1 MDILR
6 ALHEKSPKHNIY
18 FFVKLPNKGTIME
31 KILDIADAIAHEK
44 GLEPAKV
51 IEALKTA
58 FVQTAKRVINKDFA
72 FEAQIDEKTKAINI
86 IQTITVLADDDE
98 DLYTEEGDVNPAYMS
113 LSDAKAYDDQVEVGD
128 QLQDEH
134 SLEDY
139 GRTGASQLHRE
150 IEFHIQRLVEDELFN
165 KYKSKVGTLVS
176 GRVTRV
182 DAQQSTYI
190 EVDEVRAVLPMKS
203 RIKGESFDVGDH
215 IKAVVRRVN
224 MDKENG
230 IQIEL
235 SRTSPK
241 FLEELLA
248 LEVPEIADGTVIVER
263 SARIPGER
271 AKVALLSTHP
281 QVDAVGA
288 TVGVKGVRI
297 NAVSEELIGEN
308 IDCIEYTS
316 ITELFVSRTMSPAI
330 ISHVEIIQ
338 NEEGE
343 NEKVI
348 VTLPADQK
356 SKAIGKSGINIRLA
370 SMLTG
375 MNIEL
380 VETDSTTNE
389 ATGEIEESKDGVDAL
404 EALFN

>member
-1 MDILR
+1 
-6 ALHEKSPKHNIY
+6 
-18 FFVKLPNKGTIME
+18 ME
-31 KILDIADAIAHEK
+31 KILDIAEAIANEK
-44 GLEPAKV
+44 GLPNTKV
-51 IEALKTA
+51 LEALKIA
-58 FVQTAKRVINKDFA
+58 FVQTAKRVINSKFD
-72 FEAQIDEKTKAINI
+72 FEAQIDEDTKKINVVQI
-86 IQTITVLADDDE
+86 ITVVADDDE
-98 DLYTEEGDVNPAYMS
+98 RLEDEEISEGYITVS
-113 LSDAKAYDDQVEVGD
+113 GAKEIYEEEVELGD
-128 QLQDEH
+128 QIQIPH
-134 SLEDY
+134 NLEDY
-139 GRTGASQLHRE
+139 GRSAASQLHRE
-150 IEFHIQRLVEDELFN
+150 IEYHIQRVVEDEVYN
-165 KYKSKVGTLVS
+165 KYKSKVGTIVN

-182 DAQQSTYI
+182 DSKNSTYI
-190 EVDEVRAVLPMKS
+190 DVDEIRAVLPMKS
-203 RIKGESFDVGDH
+203 RIKGEVFKVGDH

-241 FLEELLA
+241 FLEALLE
-248 LEVPEIADGTVIVER
+248 LEVPEIAEGSVVIEK

-271 AKVALLSTHP
+271 AKIALISTHP

-316 ITELFVSRTMSPAI
+316 IPELFVSRVMSPAI
-330 ISHVEIIQ
+330 ISHVEIVDTQ
-338 NEEGE
+338 EEGVQ
-343 NEKVI
+343 KAI
-348 VTLPADQK
+348 ITLPGDQK

-375 MNIEL
+375 MQIEL
-380 VETDSTTNE
+380 EETD
-389 ATGEIEESKDGVDAL
+389 EISSQGAEVQEKKDNVDAL

>member
-1 MDILR
+1 
-6 ALHEKSPKHNIY
+6 
-18 FFVKLPNKGTIME
+18 
-31 KILDIADAIAHEK
+31 
-44 GLEPAKV
+44 
-51 IEALKTA
+51 
-58 FVQTAKRVINKDFA
+58 
-72 FEAQIDEKTKAINI
+72 
-86 IQTITVLADDDE
+86 
-98 DLYTEEGDVNPAYMS
+98 
-113 LSDAKAYDDQVEVGD
+113 
-128 QLQDEH
+128 
-134 SLEDY
+134 
-139 GRTGASQLHRE
+139 
-150 IEFHIQRLVEDELFN
+150 
-165 KYKSKVGTLVS
+165 
-176 GRVTRV
+176 
-182 DAQQSTYI
+182 
-190 EVDEVRAVLPMKS
+190 MKS
-203 RIKGESFDVGDH
+203 RIKGEKFKVGDH
-215 IKAVVRRVN
+215 IKAVVRRAN

-248 LEVPEIADGTVIVER
+248 LEVPEISDGTVIVEK

-271 AKVALLSTHP
+271 AKIALISTHP

-308 IDCIEYTS
+308 IDCIEYTD

-330 ISHVEIIQ
+330 ISHVEIVK

-343 NEKVI
+343 NEKAI
-348 VTLPADQK
+348 ITLPADQK

-375 MNIEL
+375 LNIEL

-389 ATGEIEESKDGVDAL
+389 ETGEIEEAKDGVDAL

>member
-1 MDILR
+1 
-6 ALHEKSPKHNIY
+6 
-18 FFVKLPNKGTIME
+18 ME

-44 GLEPAKV
+44 GLKTEKV
-51 IEALKTA
+51 LEALKAA
-58 FVQTAKRVINKDFA
+58 FVQTAKRVINQNFA
-72 FEAQIDEKTKAINI
+72 FEAQVDKATKTINLV
-86 IQTITVLADDDE
+86 QTITVVANDDE
-98 DLYTEEGDVNPAYMS
+98 KLQDAHTAPAYIS
-113 LSDAKAYDDQVEVGD
+113 INDAREYDDQVELGD
-128 QLQDEH
+128 QLQIEH
-134 SLEDY
+134 SLEEH
-139 GRTGASQLHRE
+139 GRTAAASLHRE
-150 IEFHIQRLVEDELFN
+150 IEYHIQRLIEDELFN
-165 KYKSKVGTLVS
+165 KYKSKIGVLVS

-182 DAQQSTYI
+182 DSQNATYI

-203 RIKGESFDVGDH
+203 RIKGEFFKVGDH

-248 LEVPEIADGTVIVER
+248 LEVPEIADGAVIIER
-263 SARIPGER
+263 CARIPGER
-271 AKVALLSTHP
+271 AKVALISTHP

-297 NAVSEELIGEN
+297 NAVSQELIGEN
-308 IDCIEYTS
+308 IDCIEFTT
-316 ITELFVSRTMSPAI
+316 IPELFVSRTMSPAI
-330 ISHVEIIQ
+330 ISHVEIVRSAD
-338 NEEGE
+338 GE
-343 NEKVI
+343 NDKAI
-348 VTLPADQK
+348 ITLPADQK

-375 MNIEL
+375 FNIEL
-380 VETDSTTNE
+380 VESNTASENQE
-389 ATGEIEESKDGVDAL
+389 PKEEQKESVNAL

>member
-1 MDILR
+1 
-6 ALHEKSPKHNIY
+6 
-18 FFVKLPNKGTIME
+18 ME
-31 KILDIADAIAHEK
+31 KILDIAEAIGHEK
-44 GLEPAKV
+44 GLQPEKV
-51 IEALKTA
+51 MEALKVA
-58 FVQTAKRVINKDFA
+58 FVQTAKRVIDPNFA
-72 FEAQIDEKTKAINI
+72 FEAVVDEDTKNLRLV
-86 IQTITVLADDDE
+86 QTITVVEDDDE
-98 DLYTEEGDVNPAYMS
+98 RLQDEETAPAYIS
-113 LSDAKAYDDQVEVGD
+113 ITEAREYDDQVELGD
-128 QLQDEH
+128 QLQIDHDLEEH
-134 SLEDY
+134 
-139 GRTGASQLHRE
+139 GRTAASALHRE
-150 IEFHIQRLVEDELFN
+150 IEYHIQRLVEDEIFN

-182 DAQQSTYI
+182 DSKNNTYI
-190 EVDEVRAVLPMKS
+190 EVDEIRAVLPMKS
-203 RIKGESFDVGDH
+203 RIKGEVFEVGDH

-230 IQIEL
+230 MQIEL

-241 FLEELLA
+241 FLEALLT
-248 LEVPEIADGTVIVER
+248 LEVPEIAEGSVIIEK

-271 AKVALLSTHP
+271 AKIALLSTHP

-308 IDCIEYTS
+308 IDCIEYTN
-316 ITELFVSRTMSPAI
+316 IPELFVSRTMSPAI
-330 ISHVEIIQ
+330 ISHVEIVK

-343 NEKVI
+343 NEKAI
-348 VTLPADQK
+348 ITLPADQK

-375 MNIEL
+375 MQMELIENDA
-380 VETDSTTNE
+380 VTNDE
-389 ATGEIEESKDGVDAL
+389 GEIEEKKESVDAL

>member
-1 MDILR
+1 M
-6 ALHEKSPKHNIY
+6 KQ
-18 FFVKLPNKGTIME
+18 PNKGILME
-31 KILDIADAIAHEK
+31 KILDIAEAIAHEK
-44 GLEPAKV
+44 GLLPEKV
-51 IEALKTA
+51 LESLKTA

-72 FEAQIDEKTKAINI
+72 FEAQINDETKTINI
-86 IQTITVLADDDE
+86 IQIITVVEDDNQNLLNEELA
-98 DLYTEEGDVNPAYMS
+98 PQYMS
-113 LSDAKAYDDQVEVGD
+113 ISEAREYDDQVELGD
-128 QLQDEH
+128 QLQVEH
-134 SLEDY
+134 KLEEY

-165 KYKSKVGTLVS
+165 KYKSKVGNLVS

-182 DAQQSTYI
+182 DGQQSTYI
-190 EVDEVRAVLPMKS
+190 EIDEVRAVLPMKS

-235 SRTSPK
+235 SRTTPK
-241 FLEELLA
+241 FLEALLA
-248 LEVPEIADGTVIVER
+248 LEVPEISDGTVIVEK

-271 AKVALLSTHP
+271 AKIALISTHP

-308 IDCIEYTS
+308 IDCIEYTA
-316 ITELFVSRTMSPAI
+316 IAELFVSRTMSPAI
-330 ISHVEIIQ
+330 ISHVEIVK

-343 NEKVI
+343 NEKAI
-348 VTLPADQK
+348 VTLPGDQK

-380 VETDSTTNE
+380 VETDNTTNE
-389 ATGEIEESKDGVDAL
+389 ETGEIEEAKDGVDAL
-404 EALFN
+404 EALFS

>member
-1 MDILR
+1 
-6 ALHEKSPKHNIY
+6 
-18 FFVKLPNKGTIME
+18 ME
-31 KILDIADAIAHEK
+31 KILDIAQAIADEK
-44 GLEPAKV
+44 GLNPENV
-51 IEALKTA
+51 LTSLKTA
-58 FVQTAKRVINKDFA
+58 FIQTAKRVINKNFA
-72 FEAQIDEKTKAINI
+72 FEAEVDTDTKNIKIVQI
-86 IQTITVLADDDE
+86 ITVVADDDE
-98 DLYTEEGDVNPAYMS
+98 RLADEELAPAYIS
-113 LSDAKAYDDQVEVGD
+113 VSEARDYDDQVELGD
-128 QLQDEH
+128 QLQIDH
-134 SLEDY
+134 NLEDY

-150 IEFHIQRLVEDELFN
+150 IEYHIQRLVEDELFN

-176 GRVTRV
+176 GRVVRV
-182 DAQQSTYI
+182 DAQNATYI
-190 EVDEVRAVLPMKS
+190 EVDEIRAVLPMKS
-203 RIKGESFDVGDH
+203 RIKGEFFDVGDH

-248 LEVPEIADGTVIVER
+248 LEVPEIAEGTVIIEKA
-263 SARIPGER
+263 ARIPGER
-271 AKVALLSTHP
+271 AKIAIMSTHP

-308 IDCIEYTS
+308 IDCIEYTT
-316 ITELFVSRTMSPAI
+316 IPELFISRTMSPAI
-330 ISHVEIIQ
+330 ISHVELVQ

-343 NEKVI
+343 NEKAI
-348 VTLPADQK
+348 ITLPADQK

-375 MNIEL
+375 MQIEL
-380 VETDSTTNE
+380 LESDSVTNE
-389 ATGEIEESKDGVDAL
+389 NGEIEEAKDSVDAL